1 MRAHVMWRLLIALFL
16 PTGALPAQAP
26 AFPGFEVVANESG
39 VTSLTAAEVRGIFR
53 GDRAL
58 WATGQ
63 AVTVVLPSGRAAYA
77 DDFSRRVLGM
87 PREAMQRYWLALVF
101 QGRASPPVHLGGAAE
116 IVAYVERTPGAIAVV
131 PSGTAPRALVIPVR

>member
-1 MRAHVMWRLLIALFL
+1 MRWGLLLALCFPAGGL
-16 PTGALPAQAP
+16 SAQAS
-26 AFPGFEVVANESG
+26 AFAGFEVVASEAG
-39 VTSLTAAEVRGIFR
+39 VSALTAAEVRGIFR

-87 PREAMQRYWLALVF
+87 SREAMQRYWLALVF
-101 QGRASPPVHLGGAAE
+101 QGRASPPVHLGSAAE
-116 IVAYVERTPGAIAVV
+116 IIAYVERTPGAIAVV
-131 PSGTAPRALVIPVR
+131 PTGMAPRALVIPVR